1 LTQRV
6 TFVIIFRLMSI
17 QRKKSSKRK
26 IVANALTL
34 SGIFSLSR
42 LFSGPRLAVFN
53 FHRILGRTQTTHAF
67 DDTLYESDEV
77 TFRNE
82 LRWMKEQA
90 DPISEDDLISFVRKK
105 TPLPKRSFLVTF
117 DDGYRDN
124 YERALPILE
133 ELKIPSIFFIPT
145 QSINDRE
152 LGWWDQVY
160 WILKNT
166 KKPEF
171 SFRNDT
177 FKLTESVHD
186 LAKILNSKIKTLGAK
201 ETENFITELQDICE
215 VQPPSYE
222 TSDAQLMSWE
232 QIKSAQQRGVAIG
245 SHTHTHRVLSRLDL
259 ASQKSEMQVSKKILE
274 TQLGKPVRSI
284 AYPVGGHGHFTQETM
299 NLAEECG
306 YDVGF
311 SFRDGV
317 NRIGSLNRFN
327 IQRVGNQLGR
337 STYAGV
343 IDLPW
348 LFARG

>member
-1 LTQRV
+1 
-6 TFVIIFRLMSI
+6 MSI
-17 QRKKSSKRK
+17 QRKKSNKRK

-34 SGIFSLSR
+34 SGILSFSR
-42 LFSGPRLAVFN
+42 LVSGPRLVIFN
-53 FHRILGRTQTTHAF
+53 FHRILGQAQTTHAF

-82 LRWMKEQA
+82 LRWMKAQA
-90 DPISEDDLISFVRKK
+90 DPISEDDLISFILKK

-145 QSINDRE
+145 HSINERE

-160 WILKNT
+160 WVLKNT
-166 KKPEF
+166 KKSEF
-171 SFRNDT
+171 SFRNET
-177 FKLTESVHD
+177 FNLRQPIHD
-186 LAKILNSKIKTLGAK
+186 LAKVINDKIKTLDAS
-201 ETENFITELQDICE
+201 ETESFIKDLQTVCE

-232 QIKSAQQRGVAIG
+232 QILSAQQRGVAIG
-245 SHTHTHRVLSRLDL
+245 SHTHTHRVLSCLDFE
-259 ASQKSEMQVSKKILE
+259 SQKTELQTSKKILE
-274 TQLGKPVRSI
+274 TRLGKRVRSI
-284 AYPVGGHGHFTQETM
+284 AYPVGGHGHFTEETM
-299 NLAEECG
+299 DLAEECG

-311 SFRDGV
+311 SYMNGV
-317 NRIGSLNRFN
+317 NRIDAIDRFN
-327 IQRVGNQLGR
+327 LQRVSNQMGA
-337 STYAGV
+337 STYSGV
-343 IDLPW
+343 INLPW